1 VSRSYRGSFG
11 SRVTPWLTG
20 GSAAREGGQPS
31 PDADDDESM
40 VDVDRRV
47 LLSDLVGHLPQ
58 DQRVVVERFVER
70 KSIREIARELQG
82 TEGAVKQL

>member
-1 VSRSYRGSFG
+1 M
-11 SRVTPWLTG
+11 
-20 GSAAREGGQPS
+20 AARGARGGQPS

-47 LLSDLVGHLPQ
+47 LLSDLVGHLPH
-58 DQRVVVERFVER
+58 DQRYVVVERFVER